1 MVIFSGGGN
10 NVAEIKSTLD
20 LVMEKTRNLTL
31 SPEEKQ
37 AQKQIDVGN
46 RIKGLVQKF
55 EDGLLTGN
63 QLKRNYDSFKKDAD
77 LSDDSLLV
85 KEILARIDPGQDS
98 QILLEALEECC
109 RFDTATIRVII
120 NEYRVA
126 YDRAAQKRSVQLQED
141 LAQNHSIT
149 GTAVLPNLDADEQWQ
164 QEAQDMRRQFKDH
177 LSQAGANP

>member
-1 MVIFSGGGN
+1 M
-10 NVAEIKSTLD
+10 AEIKSTLD

-31 SPEEKQ
+31 SSEEKQ
-37 AQKQIDVGN
+37 AQKQIDIGN

-63 QLKRNYDSFKKDAD
+63 QLKTNYDSFRKDAN
-77 LSDDSLLV
+77 LSDDSLLA

-98 QILLEALEECC
+98 QILLKALEECC
-109 RFDTATIRVII
+109 RFDTAAIRADL
-120 NEYRVA
+120 NDYREA
-126 YDRAAQKRSVQLQED
+126 YHRAAQKRSAQLQED

-164 QEAQDMRRQFKDH
+164 REAQDMRRLFEDRMSRVKDKPA
-177 LSQAGANP
+177 AG